1 MTLSTMIETGHLLFG
16 ELMETD
22 PSDLLNWFARF
33 ARNVGCLADTFSLF
47 VSVADNPDIRRSKLV
62 G

>member
-1 MTLSTMIETGHLLFG
+1 LLFG

-22 PSDLLNWFARF
+22 PSVLLNWFARF

-47 VSVADNPDIRRSKLV
+47 IDADHLCS
-62 G
+62 